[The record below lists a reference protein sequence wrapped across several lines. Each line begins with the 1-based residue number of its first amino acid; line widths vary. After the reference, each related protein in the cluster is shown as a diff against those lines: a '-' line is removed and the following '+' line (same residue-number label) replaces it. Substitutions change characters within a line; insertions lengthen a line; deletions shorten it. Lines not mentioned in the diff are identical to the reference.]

1 MKKIIAL
8 CVLFMAVFAFATE
21 LFTAANQKNWKFA
34 DSKLT
39 VPADGAAL
47 KVNFDQKTHFSVNQ
61 LKIEQNK
68 FYVIAVKGTLS
79 KGATMRF
86 YVQNNTKGVWQ
97 NAVVNDKGSGV
108 EKDYYMPFKFV
119 KPFKGNV
126 YVRFEPKCKD
136 GAGFFEIK
144 SLKLL
149 EAPSD
154 SLIVNGD
161 FSNGSAAWYLGN
173 GAKVVKNAAGE
184 NVLELFAEKAKST
197 VKVKSVNI
205 PVTAGKTYRLSYS
218 NDCASGFGRKT
229 LEHDFRVYP
238 AVNNKAISGTDKWET
253 KHHGRILKFEQEFKA
268 PSGAKNI
275 TVNVE
280 VRDEAKVQFFDFKLE
295 ELADKTT
302 APATAPT
309 VKIFSKNEINLLDKK
324 NHDMWNGMKNAK
336 FTADGIS
343 AKFTKSTSF
352 GISGLPI
359 KDNVYYVMKVTAKA
373 AKGTSVF
380 FYVENNTK
388 GVWQNKSLRFNGTG
402 NFETRFMAF
411 KFPKKIASNVYAKFR
426 LSTKGTPEGAFE
438 LKELTLFQNDNPA
451 TFFNADLN
459 DGVVGWDLNNTG
471 KIVKNKDGKNAVEL
485 AVREDG
491 KIVRFFSAPVEVVPL
506 KHYRLSYDVFSFRGE
521 GKASI
526 EHDIRMYPIA
536 RNQVPMAGTEKWQV
550 GLDGRTQKKY
560 VEFRPPRNCKD
571 VMFAIEARGPAK
583 VQINNFKLEEFTPV
597 VKLAEILLDQPF
609 NFRDGVFST
618 NKAEKIT
625 GVIDFKEKNLTAELV
640 FNDNGKAIFSKKCTP
655 ADNKF
660 SLPVPAQGKSF
671 ELVMTA
677 KDAAGKTVCTEKK
690 TINNYAPNPVEVTF
704 RDDGVTLVNGKP
716 FFHIGNWW
724 YTNRGDIDEDLEFLK
739 EAGFNVIF
747 LHHNHPQSKNSDR
760 FPLLDMVHRHGL
772 WGIVELPHKYSVTMN
787 DKQRAAFK
795 NKWVNLIK
803 KYQKHPALF
812 GYFGPDEAMIQGY
825 TVETISEFYHWAKDN
840 DPYHPLWYN
849 EAPVGT
855 VAEHQAYAN
864 DTCDVFGVDI
874 YPIGAPHGVDLG
886 DRTLTVIGKHTDR
899 SMQAVKYR
907 KPVWMIIQGF
917 SWAHMRRPAKFQPAD
932 EAMRKTY
939 PDYPQTRFAA
949 FNAILHGAT
958 GLQFHYLG
966 YTVYVPDE
974 FWDAVRK
981 TTLELKYLTPVLT
994 ARTVKNPA
1002 VKCNNPKVNMMVKN
1016 LDGKFYY
1023 ILANESGDSISA
1035 KFTGFTEKQLN
1046 VIFDSNPVKVNNGA
1060 FELKLEPYAVRV
1072 MSAEKFDAPEKIWQ
1086 IKTYRPWSA
1095 KIKNDVRK

>member
-1 MKKIIAL
+1 MKKIIVTL
-8 CVLFMAVFAFATE
+8 CVLFAAAFVFATE
-21 LFTAANQKNWKFA
+21 LFTAGNAKNWKFA
-34 DSKLT
+34 DKNISVPNDGSALT
-39 VPADGAAL
+39 IKFSP
-47 KVNFDQKTHFSVNQ
+47 KTHFSSNQ
-61 LKIEQNK
+61 LKIQQNEV
-68 FYVIAVKGTLS
+68 YVVALTGTLS
-79 KGATMRF
+79 KGASMRF

-97 NAVVNDKGSGV
+97 NALLNAKGDGT
-108 EKDYYMPFKFV
+108 EKTYYLPFRFV

-126 YVRFEPKCKD
+126 YARAEFTDKAQEGSFVL
-136 GAGFFEIK
+136 K

-149 EAPSD
+149 SPAPENM
-154 SLIVNGD
+154 IVNGN
-161 FSNGSAAWYLGN
+161 FTYGSDAWFLGD

-184 NVLELFAEKAKST
+184 NVLELFAAKPKST
-197 VKVKSVNI
+197 VKVKSVAI
-205 PVTAGKTYRLSYS
+205 PVTAGKTYRFSYS

-229 LEHDFRVYP
+229 LEHDFRAYP
-238 AVNNKAISGTDKWET
+238 SINGTPVKGTDNWET
-253 KHHGRILKFEQEFKA
+253 KHHGRVLKFDTEFKV
-268 PSGAKNI
+268 PEGAKNI
-275 TVNVE
+275 VINVE
-280 VRDEAKVQFFDFKLE
+280 ARDEAKVQFFDFKLE
-295 ELADKTT
+295 EVTENTEATPAPVVISSSDKCINFLDD
-302 APATAPT
+302 ANIKKWNYPKEAK
-309 VKIFSKNEINLLDKK
+309 VEKNSISLDFRK
-324 NHDMWNGMKNAK
+324 A
-336 FTADGIS
+336 A
-343 AKFTKSTSF
+343 SF
-352 GISGLPI
+352 GISHLPI

-373 AKGTSVF
+373 KKDTSVF

-388 GVWQNKSLRFNGTG
+388 GVWQNKALRFNGTG
-402 NFETRFMAF
+402 KFETRFMAF
-411 KFPKKIASNVYAKFR
+411 KFPKQIAGNVYAKFR
-426 LSTKGTPEGAFE
+426 LSTKSEAGAFE
-438 LKELTLFQNDNPA
+438 LKELTLFQNDNPGE
-451 TFFNADLN
+451 FFNANLD

-471 KIVKNKDGKNAVEL
+471 KIVKNAKGQNVIEL
-485 AVREDG
+485 GVKENG
-491 KIVRFFSAPVEVVPL
+491 KIIRFFSAPVEIEPL
-506 KHYRLSYDVFSFRGE
+506 KHYRLSYDVYSFKGE

-560 VEFRPPRNCKD
+560 AEFRPPRNCKE
-571 VMFAIEARGPAK
+571 VMFAIEARGPAR
-583 VQINNFKLEEFTPV
+583 VQFSNFKLEQFTPV
-597 VKLAEILLDQPF
+597 IKQAEILLDQPF

-625 GVIDFKEKNLTAELV
+625 GCVEFKEKNLTAELILS
-640 FNDNGKAIFSKKCTP
+640 DNGKAVYSKKCTES
-655 ADNKF
+655 DNKF
-660 SLPVPAQGKSF
+660 VLPVPAQGKSF
-671 ELVMTA
+671 ELVMTV
-677 KDAAGKTVCTEKK
+677 KDASGKIVCTEKK

-724 YTNRGDIDEDLEFLK
+724 YTNRGDVDEDLEFLK

-747 LHHNHPQSKNSDR
+747 IHHNHPKLKNSDR
-760 FPLLDMVHRHGL
+760 FPLLDMVQKHGL
-772 WGIVELPHKYSVTMN
+772 WGIIELPHKYSVTMN
-787 DKQRAAFK
+787 DKQRAEYK

-949 FNAILHGAT
+949 FNSILHGAT

-974 FWDAVRK
+974 FWQAVRK
-981 TTLELKYLTPVLT
+981 TTLELKYLTPVIT

-1002 VKCNNPKVNMMVKN
+1002 MKCDNPKVNMMVKN
-1016 LDGKFYY
+1016 LDGKLYY

-1035 KFTGFTEKQLN
+1035 KFSGFSEKQLN
-1046 VIFDSNPVKVNNGA
+1046 VIFESAPVKVNNGS

-1086 IKTYRPWSA
+1086 NSTYRPWSA
-1095 KIKNDVRK
+1095 KIKDDVRK

>member
-1 MKKIIAL
+1 MKKTVIL
-8 CVLFMAVFAFATE
+8 LGVLFMAAFAFANE
-21 LFTAANQKNWKFA
+21 LYTAANQKNWKFA
-34 DSKLT
+34 DKTLSVPSDNSPLT
-39 VPADGAAL
+39 IKFNP
-47 KVNFDQKTHFSVNQ
+47 KTHFSSNQ
-61 LKIEQNK
+61 LKIK
-68 FYVIAVKGTLS
+68 KDAFYVLALKGTLS
-79 KGATMRF
+79 KDASMFF
-86 YVQNNTKGVWQ
+86 YVQNVTKGVWQ
-97 NAVVNDKGSGV
+97 NAAVRAKGDGT
-108 EKDYYMPFKFV
+108 EKTYYIPFKFV
-119 KPFKGNV
+119 KPFSGNV
-126 YVRFEPKCKD
+126 YARIELTTKNSAGSFEL
-136 GAGFFEIK
+136 K

-149 EAPSD
+149 GTDED
-154 SLIVNGD
+154 NMLVNGD
-161 FSNGSAAWYLGN
+161 FDAGSDAWILGK
-173 GAKVVKNAAGE
+173 GAQVTKNAAGE
-184 NVLELFAEKAKST
+184 NVLELFAEKAKSS
-197 VKVKSVNI
+197 VKVQSVAI
-205 PVTAGKTYRLSYS
+205 PVTAGKTYKLSYS

-238 AVNNKAISGTDKWET
+238 AIKNKAIPGTDKWET
-253 KHHGRILKFEQEFKA
+253 KHHGRILKFENEFKVPA
-268 PSGAKNI
+268 GTKNI

-280 VRDEAKVQFFDFKLE
+280 VRDEAKVQFSDFKLE
-295 ELADKTT
+295 ELADKNT
-302 APATAPT
+302 AAAAAE
-309 VKIFSKNEINLLDKK
+309 IFSKNEINLLDPK
-324 NHDMWNGMKNAK
+324 NKDMWNGMKDAR
-336 FTADGIS
+336 FTNEGIS
-343 AKFTKSTSF
+343 AKFTKATSF

-373 AKGTSVF
+373 EKGTSVF

-388 GVWQNKSLRFNGTG
+388 GVWQNKALRFNGTG
-402 NFETRFMAF
+402 KTETRFMAF

-426 LSTKGTPEGAFE
+426 LSTKGVPSGAFE

-451 TFFNADLN
+451 TFFNADLD

-471 KIVKNKDGKNAVEL
+471 KIVKNKDGKNVIEL
-485 AVREDG
+485 AVKEPG
-491 KIVRFFSAPVEVVPL
+491 KIVRFFSAPVEVEPL
-506 KHYRLSYDVFSFRGE
+506 KYYRLSYNTYSFRGE

-526 EHDIRMYPIA
+526 EHDVRMYPIA

-550 GLDGRTQKKY
+550 GLDGRNQKKY
-560 VEFRPPRNCKD
+560 AEFRPPRNCKE
-571 VMFAIEARGPAK
+571 VMFAIEARGPAR
-583 VQINNFKLEEFTPV
+583 VQFSDFKLEQFTPV
-597 VKLAEILLDQPF
+597 VKQAEIILDQPF

-625 GVIDFKEKNLTAELV
+625 GFVEFKEKNLTAALV
-640 FNDNGKAIFSKKCTP
+640 LNDNGKSIFTKKCTES
-655 ADNKF
+655 DNRF
-660 SLPVPAQGKSF
+660 ELPVPAQGKFF
-671 ELVMTA
+671 ELVMSV
-677 KDAAGKTVCTEKK
+677 KDAAGKILCTEKK
-690 TINNYAPNPVEVTF
+690 NIHNYAPNPVEVTF

-724 YTNRGDIDEDLEFLK
+724 YTNRGDVDEDLEFLK

-747 LHHNHPQSKNSDR
+747 LHHNHPQRKSPDR
-760 FPLLDMVHRHGL
+760 FPLLDMVHKHGL

-787 DKQRAAFK
+787 DKQRAEFK

-899 SMQAVKYR
+899 SMQAVKFR

-917 SWAHMRRPAKFQPAD
+917 SWAHMRRPAKFKPAD

-981 TTLELKYLTPVLT
+981 TTLELKYLTPVIT

-1002 VKCNNPKVNMMVKN
+1002 MKCDNKKVNMMVKN
-1016 LDGKFYY
+1016 LNGKLYY
-1023 ILANESGDSISA
+1023 ILANESGDSITA
-1035 KFTGFTEKQLN
+1035 KFTGFPEKQLN
-1046 VIFDSNPVKVNNGA
+1046 TIFEANPVKVSNGG

-1072 MSAEKFDAPEKIWQ
+1072 MSAEKFDAPDKIWQ
-1086 IKTYRPWSA
+1086 KSTYRPWSA

>member
-1 MKKIIAL
+1 MKKFIAL

-39 VPADGAAL
+39 VPADGSAL
-47 KVNFDQKTHFSVNQ
+47 KVNFDKKTHFSVNQ

-68 FYVIAVKGTLS
+68 FYVIAVRGTLS

-161 FSNGSAAWYLGN
+161 FASGSDAWILAK

-197 VKVKSVNI
+197 VKVKSVAI
-205 PVTAGKTYRLSYS
+205 PVSAGKTYRLSYS

-238 AVNNKAISGTDKWET
+238 SVKNTAISGTGKWET
-253 KHHGRILKFEQEFKA
+253 KHHGRVLKFENEFKVPA
-268 PSGAKNI
+268 NAKNI

-295 ELADKTT
+295 ELADKNT
-302 APATAPT
+302 AAAAKT
-309 VKIFSKNEINLLDKK
+309 FSKNEINLLDKK
-324 NHDMWNGMKNAK
+324 NHDMWNGMKDAR

-343 AKFTKSTSF
+343 AKFTKAASF

-388 GVWQNKSLRFNGTG
+388 GVWQNKALRFNGTG
-402 NFETRFMAF
+402 NYETYFMAF
-411 KFPKKIASNVYAKFR
+411 RFPKKIASNVYAKFR

-438 LKELTLFQNDNPA
+438 LKELTLFKNDNPG
-451 TFFNADLN
+451 TFFNADLD
-459 DGVVGWDLNNTG
+459 DGVAGWNLNNTG
-471 KIVKNKDGKNAVEL
+471 KIVKNKDGKNVIEL
-485 AVREDG
+485 AVKETG
-491 KIVRFFSAPVEVVPL
+491 KIVRFFSAPVEVEPL
-506 KHYRLSYDVFSFRGE
+506 KHYRLSYNIYSFRGE

-526 EHDIRMYPIA
+526 EHDVRMYPIA

-550 GLDGRTQKKY
+550 GLDGRSQQKY
-560 VEFRPPRNCKD
+560 AEFRPPRNCKE
-571 VMFAIEARGPAK
+571 VMFAIEARGPAR
-583 VQINNFKLEEFTPV
+583 VQFSDFKLEQFTPV
-597 VKLAEILLDQPF
+597 VKQAEILLDQPF

-625 GVIDFKEKNLTAELV
+625 GAVDFKEKNLTAELV
-640 FNDNGKAIFSKKCTP
+640 LNDNGKTVFSKKCT
-655 ADNKF
+655 ASDNRF
-660 SLPVPAQGKSF
+660 ALPVPAQGKFF
-671 ELVMTA
+671 ELVMTV
-677 KDAAGKTVCTEKK
+677 KDAANKVVETEKK
-690 TINNYAPNPVEVTF
+690 NIHNYAPNPVEVTF

-747 LHHNHPQSKNSDR
+747 LHHNHPQSKNSER
-760 FPLLDMVHRHGL
+760 FPLLDMVHKHGL

-787 DKQRAAFK
+787 DQKRAEFK

-974 FWDAVRK
+974 FWQAVRK
-981 TTLELKYLTPVLT
+981 TTLELKYLTPVIT

-1002 VKCNNPKVNMMVKN
+1002 VKCDNPKVNMMVKN
-1016 LDGKFYY
+1016 LNGKLYY

-1035 KFTGFTEKQLN
+1035 KFTGFSEKQLN
-1046 VIFDSNPVKVNNGA
+1046 VIFDSKPVKISNGA

-1086 IKTYRPWSA
+1086 NATYRPWSA